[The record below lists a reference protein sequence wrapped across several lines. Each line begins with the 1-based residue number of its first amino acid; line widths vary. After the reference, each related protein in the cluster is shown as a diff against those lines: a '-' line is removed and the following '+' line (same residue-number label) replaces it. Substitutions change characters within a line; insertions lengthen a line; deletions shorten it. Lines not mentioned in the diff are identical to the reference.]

1 MPSLTLQSTD
11 AGGDRPSET
20 QQDSTGTES
29 AERDQSRSKESA
41 GNGTETTGQ
50 EQDRKDHTR
59 RVGES
64 LEPGAERR
72 DRAGREQ
79 RSRRAGRREDEVSS
93 DLTMDSLA
101 PQIDGTTREGG
112 PRDITYRERE
122 STGPRQEQESVDT
135 ESLFRAVEGQG
146 RPPVGLDQVVERLY
160 REMER
165 RRRIERER
173 RGL

>member
-1 MPSLTLQSTD
+1 MPSLTLQSTG
-11 AGGDRPSET
+11 AGGDRQGET
-20 QQDSTGTES
+20 QQASAGTES
-29 AERDQSRSKESA
+29 AERERDRSRSRETAGDETSKEQ
-41 GNGTETTGQ
+41 GP
-50 EQDRKDHTR
+50 RDHTR
-59 RVGES
+59 RVEQS

-79 RSRRAGRREDEVSS
+79 RDRQREERVES
-93 DLTMDSLA
+93 DFTMNSLA
-101 PQIDGTTREGG
+101 PQVDATARRGE

-122 STGPRQEQESVDT
+122 SVRPGQERESVDA

-146 RPPVGLDQVVERLY
+146 RPPAGLDRVVERLY

>member
-1 MPSLTLQSTD
+1 MPSLTLQSTG
-11 AGGDRPSET
+11 AGGDRPSRT
-20 QQDSTGTES
+20 QQASAGTES
-29 AERDQSRSKESA
+29 AERERDRSRSRETAGDETSKEQ
-41 GNGTETTGQ
+41 GP
-50 EQDRKDHTR
+50 RDHTR
-59 RVGES
+59 RVGQS
-64 LEPGAERR
+64 LEPGAERG

-79 RSRRAGRREDEVSS
+79 GDRQREERVES
-93 DLTMDSLA
+93 DLTMNSLA
-101 PQIDGTTREGG
+101 PQVDATARRGE

-122 STGPRQEQESVDT
+122 SVRREQERESVDA

-146 RPPVGLDQVVERLY
+146 RPPAGLDRVVERLY